1 MSKKVSRFAQWW
13 TRFTNF
19 EFWSFNV
26 FYFPV
31 KIYYAFLAL
40 RSRSLFFFTA
50 SNPSI
55 EFGGMLGEKKS
66 EIFDLIPD
74 EYMPVTRLFTSDV
87 STEEVMTYLQQ
98 SKLSFPIIAKPD
110 VGERGWMVSK
120 LNSEEELSKY
130 LKDIQ
135 VNFLIQEFIDYP
147 LELGVFYIK
156 VPGEARGRVTSI
168 VKKGFL
174 SVSGD
179 GENSVKELLEQNV
192 RAMLQVEFDSPE
204 VQEIATDIP
213 KNGEEVLVEAIGNH
227 CRGTTFLN
235 YNHWIDEAL
244 HSAFDQISS
253 QIKDFYFGRFDLRCD
268 SIESLREIKQFK
280 ILELNGAGAEPG
292 HVYHPGSS
300 IFAAYRDIL
309 WHLKMLR
316 RVSAANRKRGHQYWK
331 FSDGI
336 RKMREI
342 SAYNQQKESNT

>member
-1 MSKKVSRFAQWW
+1 MSKKVSRFARWW

-19 EFWSFNV
+19 EFWSFDV

-66 EIFDLIPD
+66 EIFELIPD
-74 EYMPVTRLFTSDV
+74 EYMPITQLFPPDASR
-87 STEEVMTYLQQ
+87 EEIMNFLSETG
-98 SKLSFPIIAKPD
+98 LSFPVIAKPD

-120 LNSEEELSKY
+120 LNSEEELDKY
-130 LKDIQ
+130 LTDIQ
-135 VNFLIQEFIDYP
+135 VNFLVQEFIDYP
-147 LELGVFYIK
+147 VELGVFYIK
-156 VPGEARGRVTSI
+156 VPGEPKGKVTSI

-179 GENSVKELLEQNV
+179 GKSSVKQLLEQNV
-192 RAMLQVEFDSPE
+192 RAVLQVDFNSPE
-204 VQEIATDIP
+204 VQEIAGDIP

-235 YNHWIDEAL
+235 YNHWIDEEL
-244 HSAFDQISS
+244 HLAFDHISS
-253 QIKDFYFGRFDLRCD
+253 QIRDFYFGRFDLRCA
-268 SIESLREIKQFK
+268 SIDSLRQAKEFK

-316 RVSAANRKRGHQYWK
+316 RVSAANRKRGHHYWK
-331 FSDGI
+331 FADGI
-336 RKMREI
+336 RKMKEI
-342 SAYNQQKESNT
+342 SAYNQQKESST